1 MKYRRPFTIRF
12 RFNIKDFQ
20 NKVRDEQ
27 VRTGQRRRV
36 VAVGQVEELL
46 VAQTSLTAAEKDVRG
61 LLPLDTLPPI
71 RKQHR

>member
-1 MKYRRPFTIRF
+1 MKYRRLFTIRF
-12 RFNIKDFQ
+12 HFNIKDFQ
-20 NKVRDEQ
+20 IKVRDEQ

-36 VAVGQVEELL
+36 VAVGQVEEPL
-46 VAQTSLTAAEKDVRG
+46 VAQTSLTAAEEDVRG

>member
-1 MKYRRPFTIRF
+1 MKYRRLFTIRF

-46 VAQTSLTAAEKDVRG
+46 VAQTSLTAAEKYVRG